1 MGLQHP
7 DHQFKSG
14 CRLLLNSNQRKV
26 SEKESA
32 LRILFF
38 HDNRK
43 FEERAFYRTQS
54 MRENRAMDNILK
66 NLKNNEDSD
75 IVILEYAAGEEDI
88 RLPQVND
95 YLDMGKQY
103 KQIMFFYE
111 SGIKQLTAKLEI
123 LRQEFQFCNDRN
135 PIESVKSR
143 IKTQESILR
152 KMEKKCLPLT
162 VSSMMSN
169 IRDIAGVRVICP
181 FITDVYQV
189 ARLLISQEDVE
200 LVRIK
205 DYIREPKENGYRSLH
220 MIVTVEVRF
229 SDRKRKVPVEIQLR
243 TIAMNFW
250 ASTEHQ
256 LRYKKDWEFTEEMHR
271 QLKECA
277 DIMATADAKMQ
288 HLAENLNLSDTE
300 DLYW

>member
-1 MGLQHP
+1 
-7 DHQFKSG
+7 
-14 CRLLLNSNQRKV
+14 
-26 SEKESA
+26 
-32 LRILFF
+32 
-38 HDNRK
+38 
-43 FEERAFYRTQS
+43 
-54 MRENRAMDNILK
+54 MDNILK
-66 NLKNNEDSD
+66 NLKNDEKND
-75 IVILEYAAGEEDI
+75 ILILEYAVEEDD
-88 RLPQVND
+88 RLLPQADD
-95 YLDMGKQY
+95 YLDMDKQY

-111 SGIKQLTAKLEI
+111 SGVRQLTAKLEI
-123 LRQEFQFCNDRN
+123 LKQEFQFCNDRN
-135 PIESVKSR
+135 PIETVKSR
-143 IKTQESILR
+143 IKSQESILR
-152 KMEKKCLPLT
+152 KMEKRCLPLT
-162 VSSMMSN
+162 ISSMMNN
-169 IRDIAGVRVICP
+169 IHDIAGIRVICP

-200 LVRIK
+200 LIRIK

-256 LRYKKDWEFTEEMHR
+256 LRYKKDREFTEEMHQ

-277 DIMATADAKMQ
+277 DIMANADEKMQ
-288 HLAENLNLSDTE
+288 KLAENLKLSDTE